1 MSELADFIGKFKRLH
16 EAGKEANLVLNT
28 LAGSAWATL
37 SVRIR
42 PGGPGQQTHQ
52 QKARGA
58 RNGPAQQKRRE
69 KRASARATATAGA
82 AAADVNE
89 DATATAKEGPTER
102 VDKTVESYA
111 GKARGSAAGMRS
123 GEGSKTGMSAITTST
138 CTESSKFSKT

>member
-1 MSELADFIGKFKRLH
+1 MSCDP
-16 EAGKEANLVLNT
+16 
-28 LAGSAWATL
+28 L
-37 SVRIR
+37 SLKDDGIKN
-42 PGGPGQQTHQ
+42 QQTHQ

-69 KRASARATATAGA
+69 KRASERATATAGA

-111 GKARGSAAGMRS
+111 G
-123 GEGSKTGMSAITTST
+123 I
-138 CTESSKFSKT
+138 